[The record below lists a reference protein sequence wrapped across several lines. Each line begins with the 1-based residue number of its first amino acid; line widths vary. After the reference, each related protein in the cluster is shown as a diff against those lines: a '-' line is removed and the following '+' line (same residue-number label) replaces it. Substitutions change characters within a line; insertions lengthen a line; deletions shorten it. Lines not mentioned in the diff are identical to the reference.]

1 MSKVKGVYGDD
12 RSGGVSVKR
21 ERKAHGVEGGSIYGL
36 IDLVRASDSVGC
48 QKGNDFEGSETSG
61 ILETLENFGHI
72 VLRLRNQAVDGGDG
86 VVGAAGK
93 ELQAGCTL

>member
-1 MSKVKGVYGDD
+1 M
-12 RSGGVSVKR
+12 
-21 ERKAHGVEGGSIYGL
+21 
-36 IDLVRASDSVGC
+36 GC
-48 QKGNDFEGSETSG
+48 QKGNDFEGSEPSG
-61 ILETLENFGHI
+61 VLETLENFGHI